1 MPETRPSGP
10 LLRLLDAST
19 SPDGIRAA
27 IEATLAGDPPIAPLP
42 TDSSE
47 AAGVIGMLAPDEP
60 CEYEDAAAVVA
71 TSGST
76 GNPKGVVLSRAAIRA
91 GADATHQRLG
101 GIGDWTLALPGH
113 YVAGLMVIARAVVGG
128 SRLRMAQSDLADLP
142 TDPGPGRHYLSLVPT
157 QLIRALADPRTT
169 SALAG
174 QDAVLLG
181 GAAVDPAWL
190 DRAAVEGI
198 TVVTTYGMS
207 ETSGGCVYDGIPLPG
222 VDIDLDETGR
232 VSIGGPVLFSGYR
245 RRPDLTAQTL
255 VDGPRGDR
263 LLTSDRAEWT
273 DGRLR
278 VLGRLDD
285 VVISGGI
292 NVDLAEVEAHCTAA
306 LDCQVAVLGVPDL
319 EWGHR
324 VVAVAATDH
333 TLTELRARLRGSLPP
348 AALPRDLVRVGSLPL
363 TSSGKIDRLRLKHDL
378 STGTMTLTE
387 RGLSEGQDD

>member
-1 MPETRPSGP
+1 MPEPRPSGP

-27 IEATLAGDPPIAPLP
+27 IEATLTGGPPIAPLP
-42 TDSSE
+42 PDGGE
-47 AAGVIGMLAPDEP
+47 ATGVVRMLAPDVP
-60 CEYEDAAAVVA
+60 CEYPDAAAVVA

-101 GIGDWTLALPGH
+101 GVGDWTLALPGH

-128 SRLRMAQSDLADLP
+128 SRLRVVGSDLADLP

-157 QLIRALADPRTT
+157 QLVRALADPRTT
-169 SALAG
+169 AALAA

-190 DRAAVEGI
+190 DRAGAQGI
-198 TVVTTYGMS
+198 TVVSTYGMS

-222 VDIDLDETGR
+222 VDVHLDEAGR

-245 RRPDLTAQTL
+245 LRPDLTAEAW
-255 VDGPRGDR
+255 VEGR
-263 LLTSDRAEWT
+263 LLTHDRAEWT
-273 DGRLR
+273 DDRLR

-292 NVDLAEVEAHCTAA
+292 NVDLAEVEARCTAA
-306 LDCQVAVLGVPDL
+306 LNCQVAVLGVPDP

-333 TLTELRARLRGSLPP
+333 TLAELRGRLRGSLPP

-363 TSSGKIDRLRLKHDL
+363 TSSGKIDRLRLKDDL
-378 STGTMTLTE
+378 STGTMTRTEPDLTA
-387 RGLSEGQDD
+387 GQDD